1 MKKMFL
7 AAITAL
13 ALCSYSYA
21 QDDYEDEYE
30 EDAPAREEAAGGE
43 PQRLLRQGHEV
54 AWRLLRRRRSL
65 RRGA

>member
-30 EDAPAREEAAGGE
+30 EDAPARE
-43 PQRLLRQGHEV
+43 
-54 AWRLLRRRRSL
+54 
-65 RRGA
+65 